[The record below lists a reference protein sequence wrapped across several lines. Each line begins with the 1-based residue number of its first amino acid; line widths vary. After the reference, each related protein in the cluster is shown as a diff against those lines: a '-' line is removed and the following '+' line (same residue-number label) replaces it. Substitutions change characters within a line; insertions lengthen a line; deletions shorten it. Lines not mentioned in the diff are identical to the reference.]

1 MVTLRQ
7 TARVAMRLPTQST
20 IVVAIGRRF
29 QLNTDG
35 ALAELKTCFCPKLT
49 PHLAPG
55 SHLTRI
61 LPSFN
66 FLASPPLIALA
77 TAM

>member
-1 MVTLRQ
+1 MVPSQ
-7 TARVAMRLPTQST
+7 TAPLATRLQAQST
-20 IVVAIGRRF
+20 IVVAVGRRF
-29 QLNTDG
+29 QPNTDG
-35 ALAELKTCFCPKLT
+35 ALAELKTCFCPKLA
-49 PHLAPG
+49 PHLASE